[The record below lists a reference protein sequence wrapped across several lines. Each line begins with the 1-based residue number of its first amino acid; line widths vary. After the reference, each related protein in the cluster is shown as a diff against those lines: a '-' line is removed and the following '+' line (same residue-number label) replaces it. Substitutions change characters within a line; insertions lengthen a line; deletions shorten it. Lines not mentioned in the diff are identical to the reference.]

1 MAFDSSGTLVLKNT
15 IATGQEP
22 FRIAVD
28 PSGGFAYVAN
38 ETGSVSIYALHSNGR
53 LTSAGTAI
61 TPQCLIGGCGRNKE
75 VAGQGWKDAFYA
87 ARDLADTRL
96 R

>member
-1 MAFDSSGTLVLKNT
+1 VPKNT

-28 PSGGFAYVAN
+28 PAGIFAYVAN
-38 ETGSVSIYALHSNGR
+38 ETGSVSIYALNSNGS

-61 TPQCLIGGCGRNKE
+61 TTGSALS
-75 VAGQGWKDAFYA
+75 V
-87 ARDLADTRL
+87 L
-96 R
+96 